1 MSSSQTPTLSI
12 IIPALNEAHFIGVT
26 LDAVSRLSGRVE
38 LIVVDGGSDDE
49 TREIS
54 SARGAKVITSE
65 RGRGMQM
72 HRGAYASQGGVLW
85 FLHADTIVPVDA
97 VECMAEALGD
107 PRVVGGN
114 FNVSFD
120 GAGRTARFM
129 TWLYPQLRGLG
140 LCYGDSAIFVRR
152 EAYEQVGGFKS
163 FPIFED
169 LDLMKRLSQR
179 GHLVHLPLVV
189 VTSSRRFGERNFP
202 LTFARWAGL
211 QVLYWL
217 GIKPTTLARFYRPS
231 CLRGEFL
238 ERKVQPGSHGEH
250 GERTEISQS
259 RFTGES
265 HDVLLRRS

>member
-72 HRGAYASQGGVLW
+72 HRGACASQGGVLW
-85 FLHADTIVPVDA
+85 FLHADTIVAVDA
-97 VECMAEALGD
+97 LECMVEALGD
-107 PRVVGGN
+107 PQVVGGN

-120 GAGRTARFM
+120 GPGRTARFM
-129 TWLYPQLRGLG
+129 TWLYPELRRLG

-169 LDLMKRLSQR
+169 LDLMKRLCKR
-179 GHLVHLPLVV
+179 GRVVHLPAVV
-189 VTSSRRFGERNFP
+189 ATSSRRFEGRSFA
-202 LTFARWAGL
+202 LTFALWAGL
-211 QVLYWL
+211 QLLYWL
-217 GIKPTTLARFYRPS
+217 GVDPPTLGRLYAPVRQSGKLHPFAAAR
-231 CLRGEFL
+231 
-238 ERKVQPGSHGEH
+238 RKNGSK
-250 GERTEISQS
+250 
-259 RFTGES
+259 
-265 HDVLLRRS
+265 RRVTN

>member
-114 FNVSFD
+114 FNVFFD

-129 TWLYPQLRGLG
+129 TWLYPQLRKLG

-152 EAYEQVGGFKS
+152 EAYELVGGFKS
-163 FPIFED
+163 FPVFED
-169 LDLMKRLSQR
+169 LDLIR
-179 GHLVHLPLVV
+179 GLRKLGGIVHVPATV
-189 VTSSRRFGERNFP
+189 VTSSRRFAGRRFAFM
-202 LTFARWAGL
+202 FARWMVMQAL
-211 QVLYWL
+211 FWL
-217 GIKPTTLARFYRPS
+217 GIQPRTLGRFYAPVRSTPA
-231 CLRGEFL
+231 R
-238 ERKVQPGSHGEH
+238 H
-250 GERTEISQS
+250 
-259 RFTGES
+259 ES
-265 HDVLLRRS
+265 AE